1 MTMRDSSSN
10 QQNSMGARVSLLRRH
25 RDFRRLWT
33 GETISVFGSRMGDV
47 AVSFAAVIALGATPI
62 QMGMLAAA
70 RLVPRLL
77 FSLVAGVWVDRV
89 RRRPL
94 MIGADLG
101 RFALLATIPLAAM
114 LGHLAMNELY
124 PVILAVGVLDLL
136 FDVAYGAYLPSL
148 VDSADVVEANS
159 KLSASYAAAEV
170 GGFAI
175 AGWLVQILTAPYAI
189 MVDALSFIASAAAI
203 NSIKKPEIEIAP
215 RRHRSSF
222 YREALEG
229 VNVIT
234 GDRRLFAL
242 TAVNG
247 LAALC
252 YATFST
258 LYMLFVVDA
267 LGFKPGVLGVIF
279 AVGGVS
285 SFVSSMAAP
294 RLIERIGEGRALAF
308 GMALQGVAW
317 FCVPAARGATALA
330 AGLLVAQQVFG
341 DAGGTMAIIT
351 GQTIPQMLV
360 PGRMLG
366 RVKATISF
374 VAMAA
379 MIAGSIGAGVCA
391 ELIGMRAVMYAGAAG
406 LAVAGV
412 ALAMSSVWR
421 VSAGDAAIEIPV
433 EFAQEAASD

>member
-1 MTMRDSSSN
+1 MTMRERSTN
-10 QQNSMGARVSLLRRH
+10 EQNSAGARISLLRRH

-62 QMGMLAAA
+62 QMGLLAAA

-94 MIGADLG
+94 MIGADIG

-136 FDVAYGAYLPSL
+136 FDIAYGAYLPSL

-189 MVDALSFIASAAAI
+189 AVDALSFIASAVAI
-203 NSIKKPEIEIAP
+203 NSIEKPEIEIAP
-215 RRHRSSF
+215 RRRRSSF

-229 VNVIT
+229 VKVIT

-308 GMALQGVAW
+308 GMVLQGVAW

-330 AGLLVAQQVFG
+330 AGLLIAQQVFG
-341 DAGGTMAIIT
+341 DAGGTMAIIS
-351 GQTIPQMLV
+351 GQTIPLMLV

-379 MIAGSIGAGVCA
+379 MIAGSVGAGVCA
-391 ELIGMRAVMYAGAAG
+391 ELIGLRPVMYAGAAG
-406 LAVAGV
+406 LAIAGV

-421 VSAGDAAIEIPV
+421 VSAGAAAIEVPA
-433 EFAQEAASD
+433 EFAQEAAE